1 MSVLSDHQLTP
12 TQFYAMARLHE
23 LGQVS
28 QNKLGRL
35 SAMDPATIQGV
46 IRRLQDRG
54 FIERTPDPTDRRRMK
69 LHLTPPGRA
78 MIDQLLAGIGEVST
92 QIVAALAPEEQA
104 QLRSLLKRIV

>member
-12 TQFYAMARLHE
+12 TQFFAMARLRQ

-54 FIERTPDPTDRRRMK
+54 FIERTPDPNDRRRMM
-69 LHLTPPGRA
+69 LHLTSAGRA
-78 MIDQLLAGIGEVST
+78 MIDQLLDGISAVST
-92 QIVAALAPEEQA
+92 QIVAPLAPEEQE